1 MITALRSKATII
13 AFLSGVI
20 GVLLIL
26 WAWNL
31 PPFVSSIQK
40 TDNASIKGDVTLV
53 SPQIS
58 GVVARIYVQDY
69 QKVEQGMLLFEL
81 DDSLFQQQ
89 LAQAQAVL
97 DSKNAKL
104 AGILLQAQLLQGEI
118 SMAEAE
124 LARSQ
129 TFALSGNKKSSF
141 SESAGSVS
149 RPLSQLLA
157 VLKIKRQLQKQL
169 DLERQ
174 SLQSEVAGAKVGVE
188 LAKLN
193 LKYTKILAPRTG
205 YVGLVG
211 ARVGQ
216 YVLPGTKLVSV
227 ISDDIWII
235 ANYKETQLSQMRVG
249 QPVIFSVDALN
260 NKKLT
265 GRVVRF
271 APATGS
277 EFSLLKTDTAIGNF
291 IKIAQRISVRIAL
304 DPGQAGAE
312 KLIPGMSVVTYVDT
326 SQHVSEQYASGG

>member
-1 MITALRSKATII
+1 MIKALRSKATIV
-13 AFLSGVI
+13 AFLSGTM

-26 WAWNL
+26 WAWRL
-31 PPFVSSIQK
+31 PPFVSNIQV

-53 SPQIS
+53 SSQIS
-58 GVVARIYVQDY
+58 GVIARIYVQDY
-69 QKVEQGMLLFEL
+69 QRVEKGMLLFEL
-81 DDSLFQQQ
+81 DDSLFRQQ
-89 LAQAQAVL
+89 LARAQAVL

-104 AGILLQAQLLQGEI
+104 ASIELQAQLLQGEI
-118 SMAEAE
+118 NTAEVE
-124 LARSQ
+124 LARSRA
-129 TFALSGNKKSSF
+129 FSNVVPDKKLGFGDAAST
-141 SESAGSVS
+141 VS

-157 VLKIKRQLQKQL
+157 ALETKRQLQKQL
-169 DLERQ
+169 NLERQ

-193 LKYTKILAPRTG
+193 LDHTKILSPRTG
-205 YVGLVG
+205 YIGLVG

-216 YVLPGTKLVSV
+216 YVMPGTQLVSV

-249 QPVIFSVDALN
+249 QPVVFSVDALN

-277 EFSLLKTDTAIGNF
+277 EFSLLKTDTTIGNF

-304 DPGQAGAE
+304 DPGQEGVE

-326 SQHVSEQYASGG
+326 SQRVDSGG

>member
-1 MITALRSKATII
+1 MIKALRSKATIV
-13 AFLSGVI
+13 AFLSGI
-20 GVLLIL
+20 MGVLLIL
-26 WAWNL
+26 WAWRL
-31 PPFVSSIQK
+31 PPFVSNIQI

-53 SPQIS
+53 SSQIS
-58 GVVARIYVQDY
+58 GVIARIYVQDY
-69 QKVEQGMLLFEL
+69 QRVEKGMLLFEL
-81 DDSLFQQQ
+81 DDSLFRQQ
-89 LAQAQAVL
+89 LARAQAVL

-104 AGILLQAQLLQGEI
+104 ASIELQAQLLQGEI
-118 SMAEAE
+118 NTAEVE
-124 LARSQ
+124 LARSRA
-129 TFALSGNKKSSF
+129 FSNVVPDKKLGFGDAAST
-141 SESAGSVS
+141 VS

-157 VLKIKRQLQKQL
+157 ALETKRQLQKQL
-169 DLERQ
+169 NLERQ

-193 LKYTKILAPRTG
+193 LDHTKILSPRTG
-205 YVGLVG
+205 YIGLVG

-216 YVLPGTKLVSV
+216 YVMPGTQLVSV

-249 QPVIFSVDALN
+249 QPVVFSVDALN

-277 EFSLLKTDTAIGNF
+277 EFSLLKTDTTIGNF

-304 DPGQAGAE
+304 DPGQEGIE

-326 SQHVSEQYASGG
+326 SQRVDSGG

>member
-1 MITALRSKATII
+1 MIKALRSKATMI
-13 AFLSGVI
+13 AFLSGVT

-26 WAWNL
+26 WAWKL
-31 PPFVSSIQK
+31 PPFVSTIQI
-40 TDNASIKGDVTLV
+40 TDNASVKGNVTLV
-53 SPQIS
+53 SSQIS
-58 GVVARIYVQDY
+58 GVVARVYVQDY
-69 QKVEQGMLLFEL
+69 QRVEQGMLLFEL
-81 DDSLFQQQ
+81 DDSLFRQQ
-89 LAQAQAVL
+89 LARAQAIL
-97 DSKNAKL
+97 DSKSAKL
-104 AGILLQAQLLQGEI
+104 ASIGLQAQLLQGEI
-118 SMAEAE
+118 NTAEAE
-124 LARSQ
+124 LTRSKA
-129 TFALSGNKKSSF
+129 FENMLPEHKKSSF
-141 SESAGSVS
+141 ADASSSVS

-157 VLKIKRQLQKQL
+157 ALETKRQLQKQL

-193 LKYTKILAPRTG
+193 LKHTKIVSPKTG
-205 YVGLVG
+205 HVGVIG

-216 YVLPGTKLVSV
+216 YVLPGTQLVSV
-227 ISDDIWII
+227 ISDDVWII

-260 NKKLT
+260 NQKLT

-277 EFSLLKTDTAIGNF
+277 EFSLLKTDTTIGNF

-304 DPGQAGAE
+304 DPGQPGAE

-326 SQHVSEQYASGG
+326 SKRASGG

>member
-1 MITALRSKATII
+1 MIKALRSRATII
-13 AFLSGVI
+13 AFLSGVT

-26 WAWNL
+26 WAWKL
-31 PPFVSSIQK
+31 PPFVSTIQI
-40 TDNASIKGDVTLV
+40 TDNASVKGNVTLV
-53 SPQIS
+53 SSQIS

-69 QKVEQGMLLFEL
+69 QRVEQGMLLFEL
-81 DDSLFQQQ
+81 DDSLFRQQ
-89 LAQAQAVL
+89 LARAQAIL

-104 AGILLQAQLLQGEI
+104 ASIVLQAQLLQGEI
-118 SMAEAE
+118 NTAEAE
-124 LARSQ
+124 LTRSKA
-129 TFALSGNKKSSF
+129 FSNILPEHKKSGFGDGAS
-141 SESAGSVS
+141 SVS

-157 VLKIKRQLQKQL
+157 ALETKRQLQKQL

-193 LKYTKILAPRTG
+193 LKHTKIVSPKTG
-205 YVGLVG
+205 HVGLIG

-216 YVLPGTKLVSV
+216 YVLPGTQLVSV

-260 NKKLT
+260 NQKLT

-304 DPGQAGAE
+304 DPGQPGAE

-326 SQHVSEQYASGG
+326 SKRASGG

>member
-1 MITALRSKATII
+1 MIKALRSKATII
-13 AFLSGVI
+13 AFFSGVM

-26 WAWNL
+26 WAWKL
-31 PPFVSSIQK
+31 PPFVSTIQI
-40 TDNASIKGDVTLV
+40 TDNASVKGNVTLV
-53 SPQIS
+53 SSQIS
-58 GVVARIYVQDY
+58 GVVSRIYVQDY
-69 QKVEQGMLLFEL
+69 QRVEQGMLLFEL
-81 DDSLFQQQ
+81 DDSLFRQQ
-89 LAQAQAVL
+89 LARAQAVL

-104 AGILLQAQLLQGEI
+104 ASIGLQAQLLQGEI
-118 SMAEAE
+118 NTAEAE
-124 LARSQ
+124 LTRSKA
-129 TFALSGNKKSSF
+129 FSNILPEHKKLSFVDTSS
-141 SESAGSVS
+141 SVS
-149 RPLSQLLA
+149 RPLSQLLEA
-157 VLKIKRQLQKQL
+157 LETKRQLQKQL

-193 LKYTKILAPRTG
+193 LKHTKIVSPKTG
-205 YVGLVG
+205 HVGLIG

-216 YVLPGTKLVSV
+216 YVVPGTQLVSV

-235 ANYKETQLSQMRVG
+235 ANYKETQLSQMKVG

-260 NKKLT
+260 NQKLT

-304 DPGQAGAE
+304 DPGQLGAE

-326 SQHVSEQYASGG
+326 SQRALGD

>member
-1 MITALRSKATII
+1 MIKALRARATLV
-13 AFLSGVI
+13 AFLSGI
-20 GVLLIL
+20 TGILLIL
-26 WAWNL
+26 WAWKL
-31 PPFVSSIQK
+31 PPFISNIQI
-40 TDNASIKGDVTLV
+40 TDNAAIKGDVTLV
-53 SPQIS
+53 SSQIS
-58 GVVARIYVQDY
+58 GVIARIYVQDY
-69 QKVEQGMLLFEL
+69 QRVEKGMLLFEL
-81 DDSLFQQQ
+81 DAALFRQQ
-89 LAQAQAVL
+89 LARAQAVL

-104 AGILLQAQLLQGEI
+104 ASVILQAQILQGEVNA
-118 SMAEAE
+118 AEAE
-124 LARSQ
+124 LARSKA
-129 TFALSGNKKSSF
+129 FSNVLPENKKLGFGDSSNI
-141 SESAGSVS
+141 VS
-149 RPLSQLLA
+149 RPLSQLLTA
-157 VLKIKRQLQKQL
+157 LETKRQLQKQL

-193 LKYTKILAPRTG
+193 LDRTKILSPKTG
-205 YVGLVG
+205 YIGLVG

-216 YVLPGTKLVSV
+216 YILPGAQLVSV

-277 EFSLLKTDTAIGNF
+277 EFSLLKTDTTIGNF

-304 DPGQAGAE
+304 DPGQEGAE

-326 SQHVSEQYASGG
+326 SQRADSGG

>member
-1 MITALRSKATII
+1 MIKALRSKATIV
-13 AFLSGVI
+13 AFLSGI
-20 GVLLIL
+20 TGVLLIL
-26 WAWNL
+26 WAWRL
-31 PPFVSSIQK
+31 PPFVSNIQI
-40 TDNASIKGDVTLV
+40 TDNASIKGEVTLV
-53 SPQIS
+53 SSQIS
-58 GVVARIYVQDY
+58 GVIARIYVQDY
-69 QKVEQGMLLFEL
+69 QRVEKGMLLFEL
-81 DDSLFQQQ
+81 DDSLFRQQF
-89 LAQAQAVL
+89 ARAQAVL

-104 AGILLQAQLLQGEI
+104 ASIELQAQLLQGEI
-118 SMAEAE
+118 NTAEVE
-124 LARSQ
+124 LARSRA
-129 TFALSGNKKSSF
+129 FSNVVPDKKLGFGNM
-141 SESAGSVS
+141 ATAVS

-157 VLKIKRQLQKQL
+157 ALETKRQLQKQL
-169 DLERQ
+169 SLERQ

-193 LKYTKILAPRTG
+193 LDHTKILSPRTG
-205 YVGLVG
+205 YIGLVG

-216 YVLPGTKLVSV
+216 YVMPGTQLVSV

-249 QPVIFSVDALN
+249 QPVVFSVDALN

-277 EFSLLKTDTAIGNF
+277 EFSLLKTDTTIGNF

-304 DPGQAGAE
+304 DPGQEGIE

-326 SQHVSEQYASGG
+326 SQRVDSGG

>member
-1 MITALRSKATII
+1 MIRALRSRATVI
-13 AFLSGVI
+13 AFLSGI
-20 GVLLIL
+20 AGVLLIL
-26 WAWNL
+26 WAWKL
-31 PPFVSSIQK
+31 PPFVSNVQM
-40 TDNASIKGDVTLV
+40 TDNASIKGNVTLV
-53 SPQIS
+53 SPRVS
-58 GVVARIYVQDY
+58 GVIARVYIQDY
-69 QKVEQGMLLFEL
+69 QRVEQGMILFEL
-81 DDSLFQQQ
+81 DDSVFQQQ
-89 LAQAQAVL
+89 LAQAQATL

-104 AGILLQAQLLQGEI
+104 ASVILQAQFLQGEI
-118 SMAEAE
+118 NTVEAE

-129 TFALSGNKKSSF
+129 PFSNVLSGSRKQGLGDVSN
-141 SESAGSVS
+141 SVS

-157 VLKIKRQLQKQL
+157 SLETKRQLQKQL

-174 SLQSEVAGAKVGVE
+174 SLQSEVSGAKVGVE
-188 LAKLN
+188 MAKLN
-193 LKYTKILAPRTG
+193 LKHTKILSPRSG
-205 YVGLVG
+205 HVGLIG

-216 YVLPGTKLVSV
+216 YVSPGTQLVPV

-260 NKKLT
+260 NKRLT

-304 DPGQAGAE
+304 DPGQEGIE

-326 SQHVSEQYASGG
+326 SQRASGG

>member
-1 MITALRSKATII
+1 MIKALRSKATII
-13 AFLSGVI
+13 VFLSGII
-20 GVLLIL
+20 GILLIL
-26 WAWNL
+26 WAWRL
-31 PPFVSSIQK
+31 PPFVSTIQI
-40 TDNASIKGDVTLV
+40 TDNASVKGNVTLV
-53 SPQIS
+53 SSQIS

-69 QKVEQGMLLFEL
+69 QRVEKGMLLFEL
-81 DDSLFQQQ
+81 DDSLFRQQ
-89 LAQAQAVL
+89 LARAQAVL

-104 AGILLQAQLLQGEI
+104 ASIALQAQLLQGEI
-118 SMAEAE
+118 NTIEAE
-124 LARSQ
+124 LTRSKA
-129 TFALSGNKKSSF
+129 FSNVLPENKKLGFSDTSS
-141 SESAGSVS
+141 AVS
-149 RPLSQLLA
+149 RSLSQLLA
-157 VLKIKRQLQKQL
+157 ALETKRQLQKQL

-174 SLQSEVAGAKVGVE
+174 SLQSEVSGAKVGVE

-193 LKYTKILAPRTG
+193 LNHAKILSPKTG

-216 YVLPGTKLVSV
+216 YVVPGTQLVSV

-277 EFSLLKTDTAIGNF
+277 EFSWLKTDTTIGNF
-291 IKIAQRISVRIAL
+291 IKIAQRISVRIAI
-304 DPGQAGAE
+304 DPGQEGAK

-326 SQHVSEQYASGG
+326 SQRGTGG

>member
-1 MITALRSKATII
+1 MIKALRSKATLI
-13 AFLSGVI
+13 AFLAGVI
-20 GVLLIL
+20 GILLIL
-26 WAWNL
+26 WAWKL
-31 PPFVSSIQK
+31 PPFVSTIQM

-53 SPQIS
+53 SSQIS
-58 GVVARIYVQDY
+58 GVISRIYVQDY
-69 QKVEQGMLLFEL
+69 QRVEKGMLLFEL

-89 LAQAQAVL
+89 LARAQATL

-104 AGILLQAQLLQGEI
+104 ASIMLQAQILQGEVNTL
-118 SMAEAE
+118 EAE
-124 LARSQ
+124 LARSRA
-129 TFALSGNKKSSF
+129 FGGAENKKLGLND
-141 SESAGSVS
+141 AANTVS

-157 VLKIKRQLQKQL
+157 TLETKRQLQKQL

-174 SLQSEVAGAKVGVE
+174 SVQSEVAGAKVSVE
-188 LAKLN
+188 SAKLN
-193 LKYTKILAPRTG
+193 LNHTKILSPRTG
-205 YVGLVG
+205 HVGLVG

-216 YVLPGTKLVSV
+216 YVVPGTQLVSV

-235 ANYKETQLSQMRVG
+235 ANYKETQLFKMRVG

-260 NKKLT
+260 NQKLT

-304 DPGQAGAE
+304 DPGQEGAE
-312 KLIPGMSVVTYVDT
+312 KLIPGMSVITYVDT
-326 SQHVSEQYASGG
+326 AQRVASGG

>member
-1 MITALRSKATII
+1 MIKALRSRATII
-13 AFLSGVI
+13 AFFSGI
-20 GVLLIL
+20 TGCLLIL
-26 WAWNL
+26 WAWKL
-31 PPFVSSIQK
+31 PPFVSAIQI
-40 TDNASIKGDVTLV
+40 TDNASVKGNMTLV
-53 SPQIS
+53 SSQIS
-58 GVVARIYVQDY
+58 GVIARIYVQDY
-69 QKVEQGMLLFEL
+69 QRVEQGMLLFEL
-81 DDSLFQQQ
+81 DDSLFRQQ
-89 LAQAQAVL
+89 LARAQAVL

-104 AGILLQAQLLQGEI
+104 ASVVLQAQLLQGEI
-118 SMAEAE
+118 NTAEAE
-124 LARSQ
+124 LTRSRA
-129 TFALSGNKKSSF
+129 FSNVIPENKKLGFGDGAS
-141 SESAGSVS
+141 SVS

-157 VLKIKRQLQKQL
+157 ALETKRQLQKQL

-193 LKYTKILAPRTG
+193 LKHTKILSPKTG
-205 YVGLVG
+205 HVGLVG

-216 YVLPGTKLVSV
+216 YVLPGTQLVSL

-249 QPVIFSVDALN
+249 QPVVFSVDALN
-260 NKKLT
+260 NQKLT

-291 IKIAQRISVRIAL
+291 IKIAQRISVRISL
-304 DPGQAGAE
+304 DPGQEGAE

-326 SQHVSEQYASGG
+326 SQCGSGG

>member
-1 MITALRSKATII
+1 MIKALRSKATLI
-13 AFLSGVI
+13 AFFSGI
-20 GVLLIL
+20 TGILLIL
-26 WAWNL
+26 WAWRL
-31 PPFVSSIQK
+31 PPFVSTIQI

-53 SPQIS
+53 SSQIS
-58 GVVARIYVQDY
+58 GVIARIYVQDY
-69 QKVEQGMLLFEL
+69 QRVEKGMLLFEL
-81 DDSLFQQQ
+81 DDALFRQQ
-89 LAQAQAVL
+89 LARAQAVL

-104 AGILLQAQLLQGEI
+104 ASIMLQAQILQGEVNA
-118 SMAEAE
+118 AEAE
-124 LARSQ
+124 LARSRA
-129 TFALSGNKKSSF
+129 FSNILPENKKLGFNDASS
-141 SESAGSVS
+141 SVS

-157 VLKIKRQLQKQL
+157 ALETKRQLQKQL

-174 SLQSEVAGAKVGVE
+174 SLQSEVASAKVGVE

-193 LKYTKILAPRTG
+193 LGHTKILSPKTG
-205 YVGLVG
+205 YIGLVG

-216 YVLPGTKLVSV
+216 YVLPGAQLVSV
-227 ISDDIWII
+227 ISDEIWII
-235 ANYKETQLSQMRVG
+235 ANYKETQLSQMRIG

-277 EFSLLKTDTAIGNF
+277 EFSLLKTDTTIGNF

-304 DPGQAGAE
+304 DPGQEGAE

-326 SQHVSEQYASGG
+326 SQRVSSGG

>member
-1 MITALRSKATII
+1 MIKALRSRATLV
-13 AFLSGVI
+13 AFFSGI
-20 GVLLIL
+20 TGVLLIL
-26 WAWNL
+26 WAWKL
-31 PPFVSSIQK
+31 PPFVSTIQI
-40 TDNASIKGDVTLV
+40 TDNASIKGNVTLV
-53 SPQIS
+53 SSQIS
-58 GVVARIYVQDY
+58 GVIARVYVQDY
-69 QKVEQGMLLFEL
+69 QRVEKGMLLFEL
-81 DDSLFQQQ
+81 DDSLFRQQ
-89 LAQAQAVL
+89 LARAQAVL

-104 AGILLQAQLLQGEI
+104 SSVMLQAQILQGEI
-118 SMAEAE
+118 NTTEAE
-124 LARSQ
+124 LTRSRA
-129 TFALSGNKKSSF
+129 FSNVLPENKKLNFGDLTS
-141 SESAGSVS
+141 SVS

-157 VLKIKRQLQKQL
+157 TLETKRQLQKQL

-174 SLQSEVAGAKVGVE
+174 SLQSDVAGAKVSVE

-193 LKYTKILAPRTG
+193 LDHTKILSPRTG
-205 YVGLVG
+205 YVGLVS

-216 YVLPGTKLVSV
+216 YVVPGTQLVSV

-277 EFSLLKTDTAIGNF
+277 EFSLLKTDTTIGNF

-304 DPGQAGAE
+304 DPGQEGIE

-326 SQHVSEQYASGG
+326 SQRTPGG

>member
-1 MITALRSKATII
+1 MIKALRSRATLV
-13 AFLSGVI
+13 AFLSGI
-20 GVLLIL
+20 TGVLLIL
-26 WAWNL
+26 WAWKL
-31 PPFVSSIQK
+31 PPFVSTIQI
-40 TDNASIKGDVTLV
+40 TDNASIKGNVTLV
-53 SPQIS
+53 SSQIS
-58 GVVARIYVQDY
+58 GVIARVYVQDY
-69 QKVEQGMLLFEL
+69 QRVEKGMLLFEL
-81 DDSLFQQQ
+81 DDSLFRQQF
-89 LAQAQAVL
+89 ARAQAVL

-104 AGILLQAQLLQGEI
+104 ASVMLQAQILQGEI
-118 SMAEAE
+118 NTTEAE
-124 LARSQ
+124 LTRSRA
-129 TFALSGNKKSSF
+129 FSNVLPENKKLNFDLTS
-141 SESAGSVS
+141 SVS

-157 VLKIKRQLQKQL
+157 TLETKRQLQKQL

-174 SLQSEVAGAKVGVE
+174 SLQSDVAGAKVSVE

-193 LKYTKILAPRTG
+193 LDHTKILSPRTG
-205 YVGLVG
+205 SVGLVN

-216 YVLPGTKLVSV
+216 YVVPGTQLVSV

-277 EFSLLKTDTAIGNF
+277 EFSLLKTDTTIGNF

-304 DPGQAGAE
+304 DPGQEGIE

-326 SQHVSEQYASGG
+326 SQRTPGG

>member
-1 MITALRSKATII
+1 MIKALRSKATIV
-13 AFLSGVI
+13 AFLSGI
-20 GVLLIL
+20 TGVLLIL
-26 WAWNL
+26 WAWRL
-31 PPFVSSIQK
+31 PPFVSNIQI

-53 SPQIS
+53 SSQIS
-58 GVVARIYVQDY
+58 GVIARIYVQDY
-69 QKVEQGMLLFEL
+69 QRVEKGMLLFEL
-81 DDSLFQQQ
+81 DDSLFRQQ
-89 LAQAQAVL
+89 LARAQAVL

-104 AGILLQAQLLQGEI
+104 ASIELQAQLLQGEI
-118 SMAEAE
+118 NTAEVE
-124 LARSQ
+124 LARSRA
-129 TFALSGNKKSSF
+129 FSNVVPDKKLGF
-141 SESAGSVS
+141 GGVANSVS

-157 VLKIKRQLQKQL
+157 ALETKRQLQKQL
-169 DLERQ
+169 NLERQ

-193 LKYTKILAPRTG
+193 LDHTKILSPRTG
-205 YVGLVG
+205 YIGLVG

-216 YVLPGTKLVSV
+216 YVMPGTQLVSV

-249 QPVIFSVDALN
+249 QPVVFSVDALN

-277 EFSLLKTDTAIGNF
+277 EFSLLKTDTTIGNF

-304 DPGQAGAE
+304 DPGQEGVE

-326 SQHVSEQYASGG
+326 SQRVDSGG

>member
-1 MITALRSKATII
+1 MITALRSRATII
-13 AFLSGVI
+13 AFLSGVA

-31 PPFVSSIQK
+31 PPFVSTIQV
-40 TDNASIKGDVTLV
+40 TDNASIKGNVTLV
-53 SPQIS
+53 SPQIP

-81 DDSLFQQQ
+81 DDSLFRQQ

-104 AGILLQAQLLQGEI
+104 ASILLQIQLLQGEI
-118 SMAEAE
+118 NIAEAE

-129 TFALSGNKKSSF
+129 TFSSAPSGNKKSSF
-141 SESAGSVS
+141 GEISSSVS
-149 RPLSQLLA
+149 RSLSQLLET
-157 VLKIKRQLQKQL
+157 LETKRQLRKQL
-169 DLERQ
+169 DLEKQ

-193 LKYTKILAPRTG
+193 LNHTKILSPRTG

-216 YVLPGTKLVSV
+216 YVLPGTQLVSV

-260 NKKLT
+260 NQKLT
-265 GRVVRF
+265 GCVVRF

-291 IKIAQRISVRIAL
+291 IKIAQRISVRIAI
-304 DPGQAGAE
+304 DPGQEGIE

-326 SQHVSEQYASGG
+326 SQNTSGG

>member
-1 MITALRSKATII
+1 MIKALRSRATLV
-13 AFLSGVI
+13 AFFSGVM

-26 WAWNL
+26 WAWKL
-31 PPFVSSIQK
+31 PPFVSTIQI
-40 TDNASIKGDVTLV
+40 TDNASIKGNVTLV
-53 SPQIS
+53 SSQIS
-58 GVVARIYVQDY
+58 GVIARVYVQDY
-69 QKVEQGMLLFEL
+69 QRVEKGMLLFEL
-81 DDSLFQQQ
+81 DDSLFRQQ
-89 LAQAQAVL
+89 LARAKAVL

-104 AGILLQAQLLQGEI
+104 ASVMLQAQILQGEI
-118 SMAEAE
+118 NTVEAE
-124 LARSQ
+124 LTRSRA
-129 TFALSGNKKSSF
+129 FSNVLPENKKLNF
-141 SESAGSVS
+141 SDLTSSVS
-149 RPLSQLLA
+149 RPLSQLL
-157 VLKIKRQLQKQL
+157 VTLETKRQLQKQL

-174 SLQSEVAGAKVGVE
+174 SLQSDVAGAKVSVE

-193 LKYTKILAPRTG
+193 LDHTKILSPRTG
-205 YVGLVG
+205 YVGLVS
-211 ARVGQ
+211 AHVGQ
-216 YVLPGTKLVSV
+216 YVVPGTQLVSV

-277 EFSLLKTDTAIGNF
+277 EFSLLKTDTTIGNF

-304 DPGQAGAE
+304 DPGQEGIE

-326 SQHVSEQYASGG
+326 SQRTPGG

>member
-1 MITALRSKATII
+1 MIKALRSRATII
-13 AFLSGVI
+13 AFFSGI
-20 GVLLIL
+20 TGCLLIL
-26 WAWNL
+26 WAWKL
-31 PPFVSSIQK
+31 PPFVSAIQI
-40 TDNASIKGDVTLV
+40 TDNASVKGNMTLV
-53 SPQIS
+53 SSQIS
-58 GVVARIYVQDY
+58 GVIARIYVQDY
-69 QKVEQGMLLFEL
+69 QRVEQGMLLFEL
-81 DDSLFQQQ
+81 DDSLFRQQ
-89 LAQAQAVL
+89 LARAQAVL

-104 AGILLQAQLLQGEI
+104 ASVVLQAQLLQGEI
-118 SMAEAE
+118 NTAEAE
-124 LARSQ
+124 LTRSRA
-129 TFALSGNKKSSF
+129 FSNVIPENKKLGFGDGAS
-141 SESAGSVS
+141 SVS

-157 VLKIKRQLQKQL
+157 ALETKRQLQKQL

-193 LKYTKILAPRTG
+193 LKHTKILSPKTG
-205 YVGLVG
+205 HVGLVG

-216 YVLPGTKLVSV
+216 YVLPGTQLVSL

-249 QPVIFSVDALN
+249 QPVVFSVDALN
-260 NKKLT
+260 NQKLT

-291 IKIAQRISVRIAL
+291 IKIAQRISVRISL
-304 DPGQAGAE
+304 DPGQEGVE

-326 SQHVSEQYASGG
+326 SQRGSGE

>member
-1 MITALRSKATII
+1 MIKALRSKATIV
-13 AFLSGVI
+13 AFLSGI
-20 GVLLIL
+20 TGVLLIL
-26 WAWNL
+26 WAWRL
-31 PPFVSSIQK
+31 PPFVSNIQI

-53 SPQIS
+53 SSQIS
-58 GVVARIYVQDY
+58 GVIARIYVQDY
-69 QKVEQGMLLFEL
+69 QRVEKGMLLFEL
-81 DDSLFQQQ
+81 DDSLFRQQ
-89 LAQAQAVL
+89 LARAQAVL

-104 AGILLQAQLLQGEI
+104 ASIELQAQLLQGEI
-118 SMAEAE
+118 NTAEVE
-124 LARSQ
+124 LARSRA
-129 TFALSGNKKSSF
+129 FSNVVPDKKLGF
-141 SESAGSVS
+141 GDAASAVS

-157 VLKIKRQLQKQL
+157 ALETKRQLQKQL
-169 DLERQ
+169 NLERQ

-193 LKYTKILAPRTG
+193 LDHTKILSPRTG
-205 YVGLVG
+205 YIGLVG

-216 YVLPGTKLVSV
+216 YVMPGTQLVSV

-249 QPVIFSVDALN
+249 QPVVFSVDALN

-277 EFSLLKTDTAIGNF
+277 EFSLLKTDTTIGNF

-304 DPGQAGAE
+304 DPGQEGIE

-326 SQHVSEQYASGG
+326 SQRVDSGG

>member
-1 MITALRSKATII
+1 MIRLVLRSKKTII
-13 AFLSGVI
+13 AFLSGAAGI
-20 GVLLIL
+20 LLIL
-26 WAWNL
+26 WAWKL
-31 PPFVSSIQK
+31 PPFVSAIQM
-40 TDNASIKGDVTLV
+40 TDNASIKGNVTFV
-53 SPQIS
+53 SPQIA

-97 DSKNAKL
+97 SSKNAKL
-104 AGILLQAQLLQGEI
+104 ASIVLQDQILQGEI
-118 SMAEAE
+118 NIAEIE

-129 TFALSGNKKSSF
+129 TFSNALSGNKKQSF
-141 SESAGSVS
+141 DGAS

-157 VLKIKRQLQKQL
+157 ALETKRQLQKQL
-169 DLERQ
+169 NLERQ
-174 SLQSEVAGAKVGVE
+174 SLQSEVDGAKVGVE

-193 LKYTKILAPRTG
+193 LRHTKILSPRTG
-205 YVGLVG
+205 HVGLVG

-216 YVLPGTKLVSV
+216 YVLPGTQLVSV

-235 ANYKETQLSQMRVG
+235 ANYKETQLYQMRVG
-249 QPVIFSVDALN
+249 QPVVFSVDALN

-265 GRVVRF
+265 GRVDRF

-291 IKIAQRISVRIAL
+291 IKIAQRVSVRIVL
-304 DPGQAGAE
+304 DPGQSGTE

-326 SQHVSEQYASGG
+326 AKHVFGG

>member
-1 MITALRSKATII
+1 MIAALRSKATII
-13 AFLSGVI
+13 VFLSGII

-31 PPFVSSIQK
+31 PPFVSAIQK

-97 DSKNAKL
+97 DSKSAKL
-104 AGILLQAQLLQGEI
+104 AGIVLQAQLLQGEI
-118 SMAEAE
+118 SIAEAE
-124 LARSQ
+124 LARAQ
-129 TFALSGNKKSSF
+129 TFSNVLSGSKKSNFAETAS
-141 SESAGSVS
+141 SSS

-157 VLKIKRQLQKQL
+157 TLEIKRQLQKQL

-174 SLQSEVAGAKVGVE
+174 SLQSDVAGAKVGVE
-188 LAKLN
+188 LARLN
-193 LKYTKILAPRTG
+193 LKHTKILSPRTG
-205 YVGLVG
+205 YVGSVG

-216 YVLPGTKLVSV
+216 YVSPGTKLVSV
-227 ISDDIWII
+227 VSDDIWII

-260 NKKLT
+260 NQKLT

-291 IKIAQRISVRIAL
+291 IKIAQRVSVRIAL
-304 DPGQAGAE
+304 DPRQEGVE

-326 SQHVSEQYASGG
+326 SQRSSD

>member
-1 MITALRSKATII
+1 MIKALRSKATVIV
-13 AFLSGVI
+13 FLSGII
-20 GVLLIL
+20 GILLIL
-26 WAWNL
+26 WAWRL
-31 PPFVSSIQK
+31 PPFVSTIQI
-40 TDNASIKGDVTLV
+40 TDNASIKGNVTLV
-53 SPQIS
+53 SSQVS

-69 QKVEQGMLLFEL
+69 QRVEKGMLLFEL
-81 DDSLFQQQ
+81 DDSLFRQQ
-89 LAQAQAVL
+89 LARAQAVL

-104 AGILLQAQLLQGEI
+104 ASIALQAQLLQGEI
-118 SMAEAE
+118 NTIDAE
-124 LARSQ
+124 LTRSRA
-129 TFALSGNKKSSF
+129 FSNVLPENKKLGLSS
-141 SESAGSVS
+141 EAS
-149 RPLSQLLA
+149 RSLSQLLA
-157 VLKIKRQLQKQL
+157 ALETKRQLQKQL

-174 SLQSEVAGAKVGVE
+174 SLQSEVSGAKVSVE

-193 LKYTKILAPRTG
+193 LNHTKILSPKTG
-205 YVGLVG
+205 YIGLVG

-216 YVLPGTKLVSV
+216 YVVPGTQLVSV

-277 EFSLLKTDTAIGNF
+277 EFSLLKTDTTIGNF

-304 DPGQAGAE
+304 DPGQEGAE

-326 SQHVSEQYASGG
+326 SQSGTGG

>member
-1 MITALRSKATII
+1 MIKALRSKATIV
-13 AFLSGVI
+13 AFLSGI
-20 GVLLIL
+20 TGVLLIL
-26 WAWNL
+26 WAWRL
-31 PPFVSSIQK
+31 PPFVSNIQI
-40 TDNASIKGDVTLV
+40 TDNASIKGEVTLV
-53 SPQIS
+53 SSQIS
-58 GVVARIYVQDY
+58 GVIARIYVQDY
-69 QKVEQGMLLFEL
+69 QRVEKGMLLFEL
-81 DDSLFQQQ
+81 DDSLFRQQF
-89 LAQAQAVL
+89 ARAQAVL

-104 AGILLQAQLLQGEI
+104 ASIELQAQLLQGEI
-118 SMAEAE
+118 NTAEVE
-124 LARSQ
+124 LARSRA
-129 TFALSGNKKSSF
+129 FSNVVPDKKLGF
-141 SESAGSVS
+141 GDMATAVS

-157 VLKIKRQLQKQL
+157 ALETKRQLQKQL
-169 DLERQ
+169 SLERQ

-193 LKYTKILAPRTG
+193 LDHTKILSPRTG
-205 YVGLVG
+205 YIGLVG

-216 YVLPGTKLVSV
+216 YVMPGTQLVSV

-249 QPVIFSVDALN
+249 QPVVFSVDALN

-277 EFSLLKTDTAIGNF
+277 EFSLLKTDTTIGNF

-304 DPGQAGAE
+304 DPGQEGIE

-326 SQHVSEQYASGG
+326 SQRVDSGG

>member
-1 MITALRSKATII
+1 MIKALRSRATII
-13 AFLSGVI
+13 AFLSGI
-20 GVLLIL
+20 TGCLLIL
-26 WAWNL
+26 WAWKL
-31 PPFVSSIQK
+31 PPFVSTIQI
-40 TDNASIKGDVTLV
+40 TDNASVKGNMTLV
-53 SPQIS
+53 SSQIS
-58 GVVARIYVQDY
+58 GVIARIYVQDY
-69 QKVEQGMLLFEL
+69 QRVEQGMLLFEL
-81 DDSLFQQQ
+81 DDSLFRQQ
-89 LAQAQAVL
+89 LAKAQAVL

-104 AGILLQAQLLQGEI
+104 ASVVLQAQLLQGEI
-118 SMAEAE
+118 NTAEAE
-124 LARSQ
+124 LTRSRA
-129 TFALSGNKKSSF
+129 FSNVIPENKKLGFGDGAS
-141 SESAGSVS
+141 SVS

-157 VLKIKRQLQKQL
+157 ALETKRQLQKQL

-193 LKYTKILAPRTG
+193 LKHTKILSPKTG

-216 YVLPGTKLVSV
+216 YVLPGTQLVSL

-249 QPVIFSVDALN
+249 QPVVFSVDALN
-260 NKKLT
+260 NQKLT

-291 IKIAQRISVRIAL
+291 IKIAQRISVRISL
-304 DPGQAGAE
+304 DPGQEGAE

-326 SQHVSEQYASGG
+326 SQRGPGK

>member
-1 MITALRSKATII
+1 MIKALRSRATLV
-13 AFLSGVI
+13 AFLSGI
-20 GVLLIL
+20 TGILLIL
-26 WAWNL
+26 WAWKL
-31 PPFVSSIQK
+31 PPFVSTIQI

-53 SPQIS
+53 SSQIS
-58 GVVARIYVQDY
+58 GTISRIYVQDY
-69 QKVEQGMLLFEL
+69 QRVEKGMLLFEL
-81 DDSLFQQQ
+81 DDALFRQQ
-89 LAQAQAVL
+89 LARAQAVL

-104 AGILLQAQLLQGEI
+104 ASVMLQAQILQGEI
-118 SMAEAE
+118 NAAEAE
-124 LARSQ
+124 LARSKA
-129 TFALSGNKKSSF
+129 FSNVLPENKKLGFGGNTSD
-141 SESAGSVS
+141 GS

-157 VLKIKRQLQKQL
+157 ALGTKRQLQKQL

-174 SLQSEVAGAKVGVE
+174 SLQSEVASAKVGVE

-193 LKYTKILAPRTG
+193 LNHTKILSPKTG
-205 YVGLVG
+205 YIGLVG

-216 YVLPGTKLVSV
+216 YVLPGAQLVSV

-249 QPVIFSVDALN
+249 QPVIFSVDALD

-277 EFSLLKTDTAIGNF
+277 EFSLLKTDTTIGNF

-304 DPGQAGAE
+304 DPGQEGAE

-326 SQHVSEQYASGG
+326 SQRTASGG